1 MKRIGYLFEKVC
13 DMGNLRLAD
22 INAGTG
28 KGGRQEVA
36 KFRADLE
43 HNLAEI
49 RAQLLGKTYNTSTY
63 TCFVKHEPKE
73 RLIFKL
79 PYRDRVVQWA
89 IMQVLV
95 DIWTPIFTR
104 DTYACIKGRGV
115 HALLAKLRKDLR
127 EDIDGTKYC
136 YKIDIRKFYPS
147 ITHSILKEVV
157 RQRIKDP
164 DLLWLL
170 DNIID
175 SADGVPIGN
184 YISQYFANL
193 YLAELD
199 HIVKEQWNVK
209 YYYRYAD
216 DIVILSP
223 SKEFLHD
230 IHTKMVQYLREHR
243 RLELKPNWQI
253 FPVEARGIDYVG
265 YVTRHSYCRA
275 RKRNKKALCKIV
287 AKLRHK
293 GLTGE
298 EIRLRVASRLGFIV
312 HADSKHLI
320 NILGV
325 KKLHEVKKSQGS
337 MIGDKYHIDRIIG
350 REIHLLRFELTPSKM
365 NTGDC
370 LKFQYELQEQLV
382 DDKGQPL
389 MDKGLPVMGWVKH
402 ITFTG
407 SKTLAEDMADLD
419 LSEPVQCQV
428 VRQKCVGSNR
438 CFYKLAEWE
447 EPKPAQ
453 AATDPSQ
460 APQTDNNNQP
470 LNNN

>member
-13 DMGNLRLAD
+13 DMDNLRMAEA
-22 INAGTG
+22 NAGTG
-28 KGGRQEVA
+28 KGSRQEVA
-36 KFRADLE
+36 QFRDNLE
-43 HNLAEI
+43 QNLADI
-49 RAQLLGKTYNTSTY
+49 RAQLVNRTYHTSQY
-63 TCFVKHEPKE
+63 TCFIKHEPKE
-73 RLIFKL
+73 RVIYKL

-115 HALLAKLRKDLR
+115 HSLLQRLRKELR
-127 EDIDGTKYC
+127 NDPDGTKYC

-164 DLLWLL
+164 ALLWLL
-170 DNIID
+170 DDIID

-199 HIVKEQWNVK
+199 HIVKEQWGVK

-216 DIVILSP
+216 DIVVLSD
-223 SKEFLHD
+223 SKEFLHG
-230 IHTKMVQYLREHR
+230 IHTKMVQYLAEHR
-243 RLELKPNWQI
+243 RLELKPNYQI
-253 FPVEARGIDYVG
+253 FPVEARGIDFIG
-265 YVTRHSYCRA
+265 YVTRHTYCRA

-325 KKLHEVKKSQGS
+325 KKLHEVKKTLGQ
-337 MIGDKYHIDRIIG
+337 MVGDKLHIDKITG
-350 REIHLLRFELTPSKM
+350 REIHLLRYELTPSKM
-365 NTGDC
+365 NAGDC
-370 LKFQYELQEQLV
+370 LKFQYEVMEQLR
-382 DDKGQPL
+382 DDKGQL
-389 MDKGLPVMGWVKH
+389 LTDENGQPVMGWVKH

-407 SKTLAEDMADLD
+407 SKTLAEDMTDLD
-419 LSEPVQCQV
+419 LSEPVQCQI
-428 VRQKCVGSNR
+428 VRQPCGDRKDR
-438 CFYKLAEWE
+438 AFYKLEEWN
-447 EPKPAQ
+447 EPKPT
-453 AATDPSQ
+453 AAI
-460 APQTDNNNQP
+460 
-470 LNNN
+470 

>member
-1 MKRIGYLFEKVC
+1 MKRIGYLFDKVC
-13 DMGNLRLAD
+13 DMDNLRMAEA
-22 INAGTG
+22 NAGTG
-28 KGGRQEVA
+28 KGSRQEVA
-36 KFRADLE
+36 QFRANLE
-43 HNLAEI
+43 QNLADI
-49 RAQLLGKTYNTSTY
+49 RAQLVNRTYHTSKY
-63 TCFVKHEPKE
+63 TCFIKHEPKE
-73 RLIFKL
+73 RVIYKL

-115 HALLAKLRKDLR
+115 HSLLQRLRKELR
-127 EDIDGTKYC
+127 NDPDGTKYC

-164 DLLWLL
+164 ALLWLL
-170 DNIID
+170 DDIID

-199 HIVKEQWNVK
+199 HIVKEQWGVK

-216 DIVILSP
+216 DIVVLSD
-223 SKEFLHD
+223 SKEFLHG
-230 IHTKMVQYLREHR
+230 IHTKMVQYLAEHR
-243 RLELKPNWQI
+243 RLELKPNYQI
-253 FPVEARGIDYVG
+253 FPVEARGIDFIG
-265 YVTRHSYCRA
+265 YVTRHTYCRA
-275 RKRNKKALCKIV
+275 RKRNKMALCKIV

-293 GLTGE
+293 GLTNE

-325 KKLHEVKKSQGS
+325 KKLHEVKKTLGQ
-337 MIGDKYHIDRIIG
+337 MVGDKLHIDKITG
-350 REIHLLRFELTPSKM
+350 REIHLLRYELTPSKM
-365 NTGDC
+365 NAGDC
-370 LKFQYELQEQLV
+370 LKFQYEVMEQLR
-382 DDKGQPL
+382 DDKGQL
-389 MDKGLPVMGWVKH
+389 LTDENGQPVIGWVKH

-407 SKTLAEDMADLD
+407 SKTLAEDMTDLD
-419 LSEPVQCQV
+419 LSEPVQCQI
-428 VRQKCVGSNR
+428 VRQPCGDRKDR
-438 CFYKLAEWE
+438 AFYKLEEWN
-447 EPKPAQ
+447 EPEPT
-453 AATDPSQ
+453 AAI
-460 APQTDNNNQP
+460 
-470 LNNN
+470 

>member
-13 DMGNLRLAD
+13 DMDNLRMAEA
-22 INAGTG
+22 NAGTG
-28 KGGRQEVA
+28 KGSRQEVA
-36 KFRADLE
+36 QFRDNLE
-43 HNLAEI
+43 QNLADI
-49 RAQLLGKTYNTSTY
+49 RAQLVNRTYHTSQY
-63 TCFVKHEPKE
+63 TCFIKHEPKE
-73 RLIFKL
+73 RVIYKL

-115 HALLAKLRKDLR
+115 HSLLQRLRKELR
-127 EDIDGTKYC
+127 NDPDGTKYC

-147 ITHSILKEVV
+147 ITHSILKEIV

-164 DLLWLL
+164 ALLWLL
-170 DNIID
+170 DDIID

-199 HIVKEQWNVK
+199 HIVKEQWGVK

-216 DIVILSP
+216 DIVVLSD
-223 SKEFLHD
+223 SKEFLHG
-230 IHTKMVQYLREHR
+230 IHTKMVQYLAEHR
-243 RLELKPNWQI
+243 RLELKPNYQI
-253 FPVEARGIDYVG
+253 FPVEARGIDFIG
-265 YVTRHSYCRA
+265 YVTRHTYCRA

-325 KKLHEVKKSQGS
+325 KKLHEVKKTLGQ
-337 MIGDKYHIDRIIG
+337 MVGDKLHIDKITG
-350 REIHLLRFELTPSKM
+350 REIHLLRYELTPSKM
-365 NTGDC
+365 NAGDC
-370 LKFQYELQEQLV
+370 LKFQYEVMEQLR
-382 DDKGQPL
+382 DDIGQL
-389 MDKGLPVMGWVKH
+389 LTDENGQPVMGWVKH

-407 SKTLAEDMADLD
+407 SKTLAEDMTDLD
-419 LSEPVQCQV
+419 LSEPVQCQI
-428 VRQKCVGSNR
+428 VRQPCGDRKDR
-438 CFYKLAEWE
+438 AFYKLEEWN
-447 EPKPAQ
+447 EPKPT
-453 AATDPSQ
+453 AAI
-460 APQTDNNNQP
+460 
-470 LNNN
+470 

>member
-13 DMGNLRLAD
+13 DMDNLRMAEA
-22 INAGTG
+22 NAGTG
-28 KGGRQEVA
+28 KGSRQEVA
-36 KFRADLE
+36 QFRDNLE
-43 HNLAEI
+43 QNLADI
-49 RAQLLGKTYNTSTY
+49 RAQLVNRTYHTSQY
-63 TCFVKHEPKE
+63 TCFIKHEPKE
-73 RLIFKL
+73 RVIYKL

-115 HALLAKLRKDLR
+115 HSLLQRLRKELR
-127 EDIDGTKYC
+127 NDPDGTKYC

-164 DLLWLL
+164 ALLWLL
-170 DNIID
+170 DDIID

-199 HIVKEQWNVK
+199 HIVKEQWGVK

-216 DIVILSP
+216 DIVVLSD
-223 SKEFLHD
+223 SKEFLHG
-230 IHTKMVQYLREHR
+230 IHTKMVQYLAEHR
-243 RLELKPNWQI
+243 RLELKPNYQF
-253 FPVEARGIDYVG
+253 FPVEARGIDFIG
-265 YVTRHSYCRA
+265 YVTRHTYCRA

-325 KKLHEVKKSQGS
+325 KKLHEVKKTLGQ
-337 MIGDKYHIDRIIG
+337 MVGDKLHIDKITG
-350 REIHLLRFELTPSKM
+350 REIHLLRYELTPSKM
-365 NTGDC
+365 NAGDC
-370 LKFQYELQEQLV
+370 LKFQYEVMEQLR
-382 DDKGQPL
+382 DDIGQL
-389 MDKGLPVMGWVKH
+389 LTDENGQPVMGWVKH

-407 SKTLAEDMADLD
+407 SKTLAEDMTDLD
-419 LSEPVQCQV
+419 LSEPVQCQI
-428 VRQKCVGSNR
+428 VRQPCGDRKDR
-438 CFYKLAEWE
+438 AFYKLEEWN
-447 EPKPAQ
+447 EPKPT
-453 AATDPSQ
+453 AAI
-460 APQTDNNNQP
+460 
-470 LNNN
+470 

>member
-1 MKRIGYLFEKVC
+1 MKRIGYLFDKVC
-13 DMGNLRLAD
+13 DLENLRLAE
-22 INAGTG
+22 INAGKG
-28 KGGRQEVA
+28 KGSRQEVA
-36 KFRADLE
+36 QFRANLE
-43 HNLAEI
+43 ENLAKL
-49 RAQLLGKTYNTSTY
+49 RAELVNKTYHTSAY
-63 TCFVKHEPKE
+63 TCFIKHEPKE
-73 RLIFKL
+73 RVIFKL
-79 PYRDRVVQWA
+79 PYRDRVVQWT

-95 DIWTPIFTR
+95 PIWTPIFTR

-115 HALLAKLRKDLR
+115 HSLLHQLRKDLR
-127 EDIDGTKYC
+127 NDPDGTKYC

-157 RQRIKDP
+157 RKRIKDP

-170 DNIID
+170 DDIID

-199 HIVKEQWNVK
+199 HIVKEQWGVK

-216 DIVILSP
+216 DIVALSD
-223 SKEFLHD
+223 SKEFLHGL
-230 IHTKMVQYLREHR
+230 HEKVVRYLTEHR
-243 RLELKPNWQI
+243 RLELKPNYQI

-320 NILGV
+320 DKLGV
-325 KKLHEVKKSQGS
+325 KKLHEVKKTLGQ
-337 MIGDKYHIDRIIG
+337 MVGDKLHIDKITG

-370 LKFQYELQEQLV
+370 LKFQYEIKEQLR
-382 DDKGQPL
+382 DDKGQPQT
-389 MDKGLPVMGWVKH
+389 DPDGQPVMGWVKH

-428 VRQKCVGSNR
+428 LKQKCGDQNR
-438 CFYKLAEWE
+438 FFYKLEEWN
-447 EPKPAQ
+447 EPQ
-453 AATDPSQ
+453 FSDQ
-460 APQTDNNNQP
+460 
-470 LNNN
+470 

>member
-1 MKRIGYLFEKVC
+1 MKRIGYLFDKVC
-13 DMGNLRLAD
+13 DLQNLRLAE

-28 KGGRQEVA
+28 KGSRQEVA
-36 KFRADLE
+36 QFRANLE

-49 RAQLLGKTYNTSTY
+49 RAQLMAKTYRTSSY

-73 RLIFKL
+73 RVIFKL

-95 DIWTPIFTR
+95 PIWTPIFTR

-115 HALLAKLRKDLR
+115 HSLLHKLRKDLR
-127 EDIDGTKYC
+127 NDPDGTKYC
-136 YKIDIRKFYPS
+136 YKIDIRKFYPT

-170 DNIID
+170 DDIID

-199 HIVKEQWNVK
+199 HIVKEQWGVK

-216 DIVILSP
+216 DIVILSD
-223 SKEFLHD
+223 SKEFLHS
-230 IHTKMVQYLREHR
+230 IHTKMVQYLAEHR
-243 RLELKPNWQI
+243 RLELKSNWQI

-275 RKRNKKALCKIV
+275 RKRNKKALCRVV

-293 GLTGE
+293 GLAGE

-320 NILGV
+320 DILGV
-325 KKLHEVKKSQGS
+325 KKLCKKHQGA
-337 MIGDKYHIDRIIG
+337 MVGDKYHINDILG
-350 REIHLLRFELTPSKM
+350 REIHLLRYQLTPSKM

-370 LKFQYELQEQLV
+370 LKFQYEIYEQLR
-382 DDKGQPL
+382 DERGLLATDTDGQ
-389 MDKGLPVMGWVKH
+389 PVMGWVKH

-407 SKTLAEDMADLD
+407 SKTLAEDICDLD
-419 LSEPVQCQV
+419 ISEPVQCQV
-428 VRQKCVGSNR
+428 IKQKCAGENRFFYVLEEWNDPQETGEQPALNSN
-438 CFYKLAEWE
+438 
-447 EPKPAQ
+447 
-453 AATDPSQ
+453 
-460 APQTDNNNQP
+460 
-470 LNNN
+470 

>member
-13 DMGNLRLAD
+13 DMDNLRMAEA
-22 INAGTG
+22 NAGTG
-28 KGGRQEVA
+28 KGSRQEVA
-36 KFRADLE
+36 QFRDNLE
-43 HNLAEI
+43 QNLADI
-49 RAQLLGKTYNTSTY
+49 RAQLVNRTYHTSQY
-63 TCFVKHEPKE
+63 TCFIKHEPKE
-73 RLIFKL
+73 RVIYKL

-115 HALLAKLRKDLR
+115 HSLLQRLRKELR
-127 EDIDGTKYC
+127 NEPDGTKYC

-164 DLLWLL
+164 ALLWLL
-170 DNIID
+170 DDIID

-199 HIVKEQWNVK
+199 HIVKEQWGVK

-216 DIVILSP
+216 DIVVLSD
-223 SKEFLHD
+223 SKEFLHG
-230 IHTKMVQYLREHR
+230 IHTKMVQYLAEHR
-243 RLELKPNWQI
+243 RLELKPNYQI
-253 FPVEARGIDYVG
+253 FPVEARGIDFIG
-265 YVTRHSYCRA
+265 YVTRHTYCRA

-325 KKLHEVKKSQGS
+325 KKLHEVKKTLGQ
-337 MIGDKYHIDRIIG
+337 MVGDKLHIDKITG
-350 REIHLLRFELTPSKM
+350 REIHLLRYELTPSKM
-365 NTGDC
+365 NAGDC
-370 LKFQYELQEQLV
+370 LKFQYEVMEQLR
-382 DDKGQPL
+382 DDKGQL
-389 MDKGLPVMGWVKH
+389 LTDENGQPVMGWVKH

-407 SKTLAEDMADLD
+407 SKTLAEDMTDLD
-419 LSEPVQCQV
+419 LSEPVQCQI
-428 VRQKCVGSNR
+428 VRQPCGDRKDR
-438 CFYKLAEWE
+438 AFYKLEEWN
-447 EPKPAQ
+447 EPKPT
-453 AATDPSQ
+453 AAI
-460 APQTDNNNQP
+460 
-470 LNNN
+470 

>member
-13 DMGNLRLAD
+13 DMDNLRMAEA
-22 INAGTG
+22 NAGTG
-28 KGGRQEVA
+28 KGSRQEVA
-36 KFRADLE
+36 QFRANLE
-43 HNLAEI
+43 QNLADI
-49 RAQLLGKTYNTSTY
+49 RAQLVNRTYHTSQY
-63 TCFVKHEPKE
+63 TCFIKHEPKE
-73 RLIFKL
+73 RVIYKL

-115 HALLAKLRKDLR
+115 HSLLQRLRKELR
-127 EDIDGTKYC
+127 NDPDGTKYC

-164 DLLWLL
+164 ALLWLL
-170 DNIID
+170 DDIID

-199 HIVKEQWNVK
+199 HIVKEQWGVK

-216 DIVILSP
+216 DIVVLSD
-223 SKEFLHD
+223 SKEFLHG
-230 IHTKMVQYLREHR
+230 IHTKMVQYLAEHR
-243 RLELKPNWQI
+243 RLELKPNYQI
-253 FPVEARGIDYVG
+253 FPVEARGIDFIG
-265 YVTRHSYCRA
+265 YVTRHTYCRA

-325 KKLHEVKKSQGS
+325 KKLHEVKKTLGQ
-337 MIGDKYHIDRIIG
+337 MVGDKLHIDKITG
-350 REIHLLRFELTPSKM
+350 REIHLLRYELTPSKM
-365 NTGDC
+365 NAGDC
-370 LKFQYELQEQLV
+370 LKFQYEVMEQLR
-382 DDKGQPL
+382 DDKGQL
-389 MDKGLPVMGWVKH
+389 LTDENGQPVMGWVKH

-407 SKTLAEDMADLD
+407 SKTLAEDMTDLD
-419 LSEPVQCQV
+419 LSEPVQCQI
-428 VRQKCVGSNR
+428 VRQPCGDRKDR
-438 CFYKLAEWE
+438 AFYKLEEWN
-447 EPKPAQ
+447 EPKPT
-453 AATDPSQ
+453 AAI
-460 APQTDNNNQP
+460 
-470 LNNN
+470 

>member
-13 DMGNLRLAD
+13 DMDNLRMAEA
-22 INAGTG
+22 NAGTG
-28 KGGRQEVA
+28 KGSRQEVA
-36 KFRADLE
+36 QFRANLE
-43 HNLAEI
+43 QNLADI
-49 RAQLLGKTYNTSTY
+49 RAQLVNRTYHTSQY
-63 TCFVKHEPKE
+63 TCFIKHEPKE
-73 RLIFKL
+73 RVIYKL

-115 HALLAKLRKDLR
+115 HSLLQRLRKELR
-127 EDIDGTKYC
+127 NDPDGTKYC

-164 DLLWLL
+164 ALLWLL
-170 DNIID
+170 DDIID

-199 HIVKEQWNVK
+199 HIVKEQWGVK

-216 DIVILSP
+216 DIVVLSD
-223 SKEFLHD
+223 SKEFLHG
-230 IHTKMVQYLREHR
+230 IHTKMVQYLAEHR
-243 RLELKPNWQI
+243 RLELKPNYQI
-253 FPVEARGIDYVG
+253 FPVEARGIDFIG
-265 YVTRHSYCRA
+265 YVTRHTYCRA

-325 KKLHEVKKSQGS
+325 KKLHEVKKTLGQ
-337 MIGDKYHIDRIIG
+337 MVGDKLHIDKITG
-350 REIHLLRFELTPSKM
+350 REIHLLRYELTPSKM
-365 NTGDC
+365 NAGDC
-370 LKFQYELQEQLV
+370 LKFQYEVMEQLR
-382 DDKGQPL
+382 DDKGLLLTDENGQ
-389 MDKGLPVMGWVKH
+389 PVMGWVKH

-407 SKTLAEDMADLD
+407 SKTLAEDMTDLD
-419 LSEPVQCQV
+419 LSEPVQCQI
-428 VRQKCVGSNR
+428 VRQPCGDRKDR
-438 CFYKLAEWE
+438 AFYKLEEWN
-447 EPKPAQ
+447 EPKPT
-453 AATDPSQ
+453 AAI
-460 APQTDNNNQP
+460 
-470 LNNN
+470 

>member
-13 DMGNLRLAD
+13 DMDNLRMAEA
-22 INAGTG
+22 NAGTG
-28 KGGRQEVA
+28 KGSRQEVA
-36 KFRADLE
+36 QFRDNLE
-43 HNLAEI
+43 QNLADI
-49 RAQLLGKTYNTSTY
+49 RAQLVNRTYHTSQY
-63 TCFVKHEPKE
+63 TCFIKHEPKE
-73 RLIFKL
+73 RVIYKL

-115 HALLAKLRKDLR
+115 HSLLQRLRKELR
-127 EDIDGTKYC
+127 NDPDGTKYC

-164 DLLWLL
+164 ALLWLL
-170 DNIID
+170 DDIID

-199 HIVKEQWNVK
+199 HIVKEQWGVK

-216 DIVILSP
+216 DIVVLSD
-223 SKEFLHD
+223 SKEFLHG
-230 IHTKMVQYLREHR
+230 IHTKMVQYLAEHR
-243 RLELKPNWQI
+243 RLELKPNYQI
-253 FPVEARGIDYVG
+253 IPVEARGIDFIG
-265 YVTRHSYCRA
+265 YVTRHTYCRA

-325 KKLHEVKKSQGS
+325 KKLHEVKKTLGQ
-337 MIGDKYHIDRIIG
+337 MVGDKLHIDKITG
-350 REIHLLRFELTPSKM
+350 REIHLLRYELTPSKM
-365 NTGDC
+365 NAGDC
-370 LKFQYELQEQLV
+370 LKFQYEVMEQLR
-382 DDKGQPL
+382 DDIGQL
-389 MDKGLPVMGWVKH
+389 LTDENGQPVMGWVKH

-407 SKTLAEDMADLD
+407 SKTLAEDMTDLD
-419 LSEPVQCQV
+419 LSEPVQCQI
-428 VRQKCVGSNR
+428 VRQPCGDRKDR
-438 CFYKLAEWE
+438 AFYKLEEWN
-447 EPKPAQ
+447 EPKPT
-453 AATDPSQ
+453 AAI
-460 APQTDNNNQP
+460 
-470 LNNN
+470 

>member
-1 MKRIGYLFEKVC
+1 MKRIGYLFDKVC
-13 DMGNLRLAD
+13 DMDNLRMAEA
-22 INAGTG
+22 NAGTG
-28 KGGRQEVA
+28 KGSRQEVA
-36 KFRADLE
+36 QFRANME
-43 HNLAEI
+43 QNLADI
-49 RAQLLGKTYNTSTY
+49 RAQLVNRTYHTSKY
-63 TCFVKHEPKE
+63 TCFIKHEPKE
-73 RLIFKL
+73 RVIYKL

-115 HALLAKLRKDLR
+115 HSLLQRLRKELR
-127 EDIDGTKYC
+127 NDPDGTKYC

-147 ITHSILKEVV
+147 IKHSILKEVV

-164 DLLWLL
+164 ALLWLL
-170 DNIID
+170 DDIID

-199 HIVKEQWNVK
+199 HLVKEQWGVK

-216 DIVILSP
+216 DIVVLSD
-223 SKEFLHD
+223 SKEFLHG
-230 IHTKMVQYLREHR
+230 IHTKMVQYLAEHR
-243 RLELKPNWQI
+243 RLELKPNYQI
-253 FPVEARGIDYVG
+253 FPVEARGIDFIG
-265 YVTRHSYCRA
+265 YVTRHTYCRA

-293 GLTGE
+293 GLTSE

-325 KKLHEVKKSQGS
+325 KKLHEVKKTLGQ
-337 MIGDKYHIDRIIG
+337 MVGDKLHIDKVTG
-350 REIHLLRFELTPSKM
+350 REIHLLRYELTPSKM
-365 NTGDC
+365 NAGDC
-370 LKFQYELQEQLV
+370 LKFQYEVMEQLR
-382 DDKGQPL
+382 DDKGQL
-389 MDKGLPVMGWVKH
+389 LTDENGQPVMGWVKH

-407 SKTLAEDMADLD
+407 SKTLAEDMTDLD
-419 LSEPVQCQV
+419 LSEPVQCQI
-428 VRQKCVGSNR
+428 VRQPCGDRKDR
-438 CFYKLAEWE
+438 AFYKLEEWN
-447 EPKPAQ
+447 EPEPT
-453 AATDPSQ
+453 AAI
-460 APQTDNNNQP
+460 
-470 LNNN
+470 

>member
-13 DMGNLRLAD
+13 DMDNLRMAEA
-22 INAGTG
+22 NAGTG
-28 KGGRQEVA
+28 KGSRQEVA
-36 KFRADLE
+36 QFRDNLE
-43 HNLAEI
+43 QNLADI
-49 RAQLLGKTYNTSTY
+49 RAQLVNRTYHTSQY
-63 TCFVKHEPKE
+63 TCFIKHEPKE
-73 RLIFKL
+73 RVIYKL

-115 HALLAKLRKDLR
+115 HSLLQRLRKELR
-127 EDIDGTKYC
+127 NDPDGTKYC
-136 YKIDIRKFYPS
+136 YKIDIRKFYPF

-164 DLLWLL
+164 ALLWLL
-170 DNIID
+170 DDIID

-199 HIVKEQWNVK
+199 HIVKEQWGVK

-216 DIVILSP
+216 DIVVLSD
-223 SKEFLHD
+223 SKEFLHG
-230 IHTKMVQYLREHR
+230 IHTKMVQYLAEHR
-243 RLELKPNWQI
+243 RLELKPNYQI
-253 FPVEARGIDYVG
+253 FPVEARGIDFIG
-265 YVTRHSYCRA
+265 YVTRHTYCRA

-325 KKLHEVKKSQGS
+325 KKLHEVKKTLGQ
-337 MIGDKYHIDRIIG
+337 MVGDKLHIDKITG
-350 REIHLLRFELTPSKM
+350 REIHLLRYELTPSKM
-365 NTGDC
+365 NAGDC
-370 LKFQYELQEQLV
+370 LKFQYEVMEQLR
-382 DDKGQPL
+382 DDKGQL
-389 MDKGLPVMGWVKH
+389 LTDENGQPVMGWVKH

-407 SKTLAEDMADLD
+407 SKTLAEDMTDLD
-419 LSEPVQCQV
+419 LSEPVQCQI
-428 VRQKCVGSNR
+428 VRQPCGDRKDR
-438 CFYKLAEWE
+438 AFYKLEEWN
-447 EPKPAQ
+447 EPKPT
-453 AATDPSQ
+453 AAI
-460 APQTDNNNQP
+460 
-470 LNNN
+470 

>member
-13 DMGNLRLAD
+13 DIDNLRLAE

-28 KGGRQEVA
+28 KGSRQEVA
-36 KFRADLE
+36 QFRANLE
-43 HNLAEI
+43 QNLAGI
-49 RAQLLGKTYNTSTY
+49 RAELVNKTYHTSAY
-63 TCFVKHEPKE
+63 TCFIKHEPKE
-73 RLIFKL
+73 RVIFKL

-95 DIWTPIFTR
+95 PIWTPIFTR

-115 HALLAKLRKDLR
+115 HSLLHKLRKDLR
-127 EDIDGTKYC
+127 NDTDGTKYC

-157 RQRIKDP
+157 RERIKDP

-170 DNIID
+170 DDIID

-184 YISQYFANL
+184 YISQHLANL
-193 YLAELD
+193 YLSELD
-199 HIVKEQWNVK
+199 HMAKEEWKVK

-216 DIVILSP
+216 DIAALSD

-230 IHTKMVQYLREHR
+230 LHDKVVRYLHEHR
-243 RLELKPNWQI
+243 RLELKPNYQI

-293 GLTGE
+293 GLTSE

-320 NILGV
+320 DKLGV
-325 KKLHEVKKSQGS
+325 KKLHEVKKTLGQ
-337 MIGDKYHIDRIIG
+337 MVGDKLHIDKITG

-370 LKFQYELQEQLV
+370 LKFQYEIKEQLR
-382 DDKGQPL
+382 DDKGQPQT
-389 MDKGLPVMGWVKH
+389 DPDGQPVMGWVKH

-428 VRQKCVGSNR
+428 LKQKCGDQNR
-438 CFYKLAEWE
+438 FFYKLEEWN
-447 EPKPAQ
+447 EPQ
-453 AATDPSQ
+453 PSDQ
-460 APQTDNNNQP
+460 
-470 LNNN
+470 

>member
-13 DMGNLRLAD
+13 DMDNLRMAEA
-22 INAGTG
+22 NAGTG
-28 KGGRQEVA
+28 KGSRQEVA
-36 KFRADLE
+36 KFRDNLE
-43 HNLAEI
+43 QNLADI
-49 RAQLLGKTYNTSTY
+49 RAQLVNRTYHTSQY
-63 TCFVKHEPKE
+63 TCFIKHEPKE
-73 RLIFKL
+73 RVIYKL

-115 HALLAKLRKDLR
+115 HSLLQRLRKELR
-127 EDIDGTKYC
+127 NDPDGTKYC

-164 DLLWLL
+164 ALLWLL
-170 DNIID
+170 DDIID

-199 HIVKEQWNVK
+199 HIVKEQWGVK

-216 DIVILSP
+216 DIVVLSD
-223 SKEFLHD
+223 SKEFLHG
-230 IHTKMVQYLREHR
+230 IHTKMVQYLAEHR
-243 RLELKPNWQI
+243 RLELKPNYQI
-253 FPVEARGIDYVG
+253 FPVEARGIDFIG
-265 YVTRHSYCRA
+265 YVTRHTYCRA

-325 KKLHEVKKSQGS
+325 KKLHEVKKTLGQ
-337 MIGDKYHIDRIIG
+337 MVGDKLHIDKITG
-350 REIHLLRFELTPSKM
+350 REIHLLRYELTPSKM
-365 NTGDC
+365 NAGDC
-370 LKFQYELQEQLV
+370 LKFQYEVMEQLR
-382 DDKGQPL
+382 DDIGQL
-389 MDKGLPVMGWVKH
+389 LTDENGQPVMGWVKH

-407 SKTLAEDMADLD
+407 SKTLAEDMTDLD
-419 LSEPVQCQV
+419 LSEPVQCQI
-428 VRQKCVGSNR
+428 VRQPCGDRKDR
-438 CFYKLAEWE
+438 AFYKLEEWN
-447 EPKPAQ
+447 EPKPT
-453 AATDPSQ
+453 AAI
-460 APQTDNNNQP
+460 
-470 LNNN
+470 